1 MKEKEENSEEI
12 KQNEIN
18 NESNKKSV
26 ENEKNKEENNSN
38 IKKIICH
45 DKTIIEV
52 SDKKWSRYLIPYKN
66 ILEYKLKITMDKLSN
81 IYKPEEQ
88 MTLIDKKRAFIKTKN
103 KR

>member
-18 NESNKKSV
+18 NESNKENI

-52 SDKKWSRYLIPYKN
+52 SDKKWSR
-66 ILEYKLKITMDKLSN
+66 
-81 IYKPEEQ
+81 
-88 MTLIDKKRAFIKTKN
+88 
-103 KR
+103 